1 MLDAKRISGDSL
13 GPYVRNVDVQWD
25 SVNTDNLPEM
35 DFPLQER
42 DRYRLQPGDLLVCEG
57 GEVGRTAIW
66 QDEMECFYQKAI
78 HRVRPKSQRDAP
90 RFFYYVMYSLARR
103 GVFLAEGN
111 PNTISHLTAVQL
123 RHYRVVFPPLSEQQA
138 ISEHLDSETA
148 KLDALIT
155 KNPRSHRPP
164 ERASRRPNLGSRH
177 RQDRCS
183 RGGSVTGGGFA
194 PSSGLALRA
203 VALGSRLIYI

>member
-78 HRVRPKSQRDAP
+78 HRVRPLSDSDVP
-90 RFFYYVMYSLARR
+90 RFLYFLMYALAKR
-103 GVFLAEGN
+103 GIFSAGGN
-111 PNTISHLTAVQL
+111 PNTIDHLTAVQL
-123 RHYRVVFPPLSEQQA
+123 RHYRTPFPLMSEQRAIADYLDCETARIDALVHRIQA
-138 ISEHLDSETA
+138 AIDHLGEFRTALISEA
-148 KLDALIT
+148 
-155 KNPRSHRPP
+155 
-164 ERASRRPNLGSRH
+164 
-177 RQDRCS
+177 
-183 RGGSVTGGGFA
+183 VTGKIGVREA
-194 PSSGLALRA
+194 ATR
-203 VALGSRLIYI
+203 